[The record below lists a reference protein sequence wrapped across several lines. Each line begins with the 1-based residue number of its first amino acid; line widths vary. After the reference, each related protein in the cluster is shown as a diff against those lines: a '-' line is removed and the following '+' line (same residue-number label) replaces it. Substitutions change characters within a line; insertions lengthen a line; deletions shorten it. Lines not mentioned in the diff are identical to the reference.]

1 MQCSWMDAVS
11 NLFSN
16 LIGDEI
22 GWMSNNSLVK
32 SLQFKN
38 LALGMLIKKKNLP
51 YICGRIY
58 TEVLILSFYFSISSM
73 HE

>member
-38 LALGMLIKKKNLP
+38 LALGMLIKKK
-51 YICGRIY
+51 ISHIY
-58 TEVLILSFYFSISSM
+58 VGGFILKF
-73 HE
+73 